1 MVHQLFR
8 KNFLRKISE
17 EKSKNFNSTFNILL
31 ASPIRLIDNRRSLH
45 AS

>member
-17 EKSKNFNSTFNILL
+17 EKSKNFNILL
-31 ASPIRLIDNRRSLH
+31 ASPIRLIDNWRSLH